1 MRTRHRPQDRPRAD
15 VQSRRA
21 PALITPV
28 MMPDAPHTSA
38 PMVMQGRALALR
50 TPVKMPQAPVLRN
63 TCHGPRTSIHSALG
77 AFHPTPIASSRTPD
91 QPTTLRRRR
100 RRAGIRRR
108 ARCRSRRR
116 TKTTP
121 ERSTPPSER
130 GTTTSTHTPT
140 ETSRDR
146 GTPPPPPAPP
156 SHPRRRRD
164 VVTTRRKTTRSAPE
178 RSTPPAGVQGNYV
191 NPHTDDDEPRPR
203 DAHADPCPAATAPPF
218 PPPRRPRRA
227 AREARFPVGSARPL
241 HRRAAAKMSPR
252 IRTGPEAVLA
262 AHAPPPSAAAAT
274 ARRKPDQ
281 VPITGTEFFNW
292 VQDREAQIR

>member
-28 MMPDAPHTSA
+28 MMPDSPHTSA

-121 ERSTPPSER
+121 ERSKPPSER
-130 GTTTSTHTPT
+130 GTTTSTHTPKLRRRAYNAT
-140 ETSRDR
+140 TWHA
-146 GTPPPPPAPP
+146 PPAPTIVLKLHYTVLAFP
-156 SHPRRRRD
+156 
-164 VVTTRRKTTRSAPE
+164 
-178 RSTPPAGVQGNYV
+178 
-191 NPHTDDDEPRPR
+191 
-203 DAHADPCPAATAPPF
+203 TAPF
-218 PPPRRPRRA
+218 PWAP
-227 AREARFPVGSARPL
+227 
-241 HRRAAAKMSPR
+241 HRCY
-252 IRTGPEAVLA
+252 
-262 AHAPPPSAAAAT
+262 
-274 ARRKPDQ
+274 
-281 VPITGTEFFNW
+281 
-292 VQDREAQIR
+292 

>member
-1 MRTRHRPQDRPRAD
+1 
-15 VQSRRA
+15 
-21 PALITPV
+21 
-28 MMPDAPHTSA
+28 
-38 PMVMQGRALALR
+38 MVPGH
-50 TPVKMPQAPVLRN
+50 P
-63 TCHGPRTSIHSALG
+63 SHSALG
-77 AFHPTPIASSRTPD
+77 AFHPTPIASSRTSA

-108 ARCRSRRR
+108 VRCRSRRR

-130 GTTTSTHTPT
+130 GTTTSTRTPT

-164 VVTTRRKTTRSAPE
+164 AVTTRRKTTRSAPE

-227 AREARFPVGSARPL
+227 AREAGFPVGSARPL
-241 HRRAAAKMSPR
+241 RRRAAAKMSPR
-252 IRTGPEAVLA
+252 MWGGGRERGDEHG
-262 AHAPPPSAAAAT
+262 HACTRQDKGIQKHEGQADNIAT
-274 ARRKPDQ
+274 IQASTVAQQ
-281 VPITGTEFFNW
+281 VHATRA
-292 VQDREAQIR
+292 REAQARTMQAWETQARSVQTHAGAFGCMWGGERERGCRRR

>member
-1 MRTRHRPQDRPRAD
+1 MVPAHPSTARWVPSTPHRSRPA
-15 VQSRRA
+15 
-21 PALITPV
+21 
-28 MMPDAPHTSA
+28 
-38 PMVMQGRALALR
+38 G
-50 TPVKMPQAPVLRN
+50 
-63 TCHGPRTSIHSALG
+63 
-77 AFHPTPIASSRTPD
+77 HPTNR
-91 QPTTLRRRR
+91 QPCAV
-100 RRAGIRRR
+100 AGIRRR

-164 VVTTRRKTTRSAPE
+164 AVTTRQKTTRSAPE

-281 VPITGTEFFNW
+281 IPITGTEFFLLMKA
-292 VQDREAQIR
+292 EADAEKTRMQAKTSYAEELRKFLHSIQVLENRAVTNNEQQELFKRALSQAYTKYSEFLTQHEAR